1 MLYGRIIKCPTGIF
15 APVLIGPI
23 MVTTKTKQLSEADVP
38 LPSDGTPVSEP
49 ARDSWRV
56 RLLLILFGLIVSLLF
71 IELAFRITR
80 PAIVE
85 HAKWQDRPNHWYLPE
100 SSLEPRDFYYSP
112 HKAPGVFRI
121 VVVGDSFTYG
131 GKGQFDDAFSKRLE
145 RMLNL
150 NNKQPKVEVLNWG
163 VPGYSTAQEAWLV
176 KRALSEYEPDLVLLE
191 VTLNDPEL
199 QPYRITHPYQ
209 KADGEI
215 ELSAPLFRY
224 WQSLGFVASR
234 VLNSLSYRDYEK
246 YYFDLYS
253 NEEAWSRFAGAM
265 KNIVR
270 MSEGAKVPF
279 MAVVF
284 PLFSHPIDENYVFKP
299 LHEKIDT
306 LLAGLTPNWVDITAD
321 FNGIPPSRLQAI
333 PGKDSHP
340 NEIAHRIAADA
351 IYTKLAALNLIPD
364 EVKIKKMTSKGRN
377 LSHPLPRIR
386 NGDEPDSLKD
396 KKESPVSK

>member
-1 MLYGRIIKCPTGIF
+1 
-15 APVLIGPI
+15 
-23 MVTTKTKQLSEADVP
+23 MVTTKTKPQVETNASPAL
-38 LPSDGTPVSEP
+38 DGTLPLEPV
-49 ARDSWRV
+49 RDSWRV
-56 RLLLILFGLIVSLLF
+56 KLLLIVFGLAISLLF
-71 IELAFRITR
+71 IELAFRIAR

-85 HAKWQDRPNHWYLPE
+85 HAKWEDRPTHWYLPE

-176 KRALSEYEPDLVLLE
+176 KRALSEYEPDLILLE

-215 ELSAPLFRY
+215 ELSSPLFRY

-253 NEEAWSRFAGAM
+253 NEEAWGRFAGAM
-265 KNIVR
+265 KHIVG
-270 MSEGAKVPF
+270 MTEGAKVPF

-299 LHEKIDT
+299 LHEKIDA
-306 LLAGLTPNWVDITAD
+306 LLAGLTGNWVDITAEY
-321 FNGIPPSRLQAI
+321 NGIPPSRLQAI

-351 IYTKLAALNLIPD
+351 IYAKLAELNLIPD
-364 EVKIKKMTSKGRN
+364 EVRIKKLRSKGRN
-377 LSHPLPRIR
+377 LSQPLPRIR
-386 NGDEPDSLKD
+386 KGDEPESLKS
-396 KKESPVSK
+396 KKQSIANK